1 MKICQQL
8 YENGFITYIRT
19 DSISYSNEFI
29 SFIRNFILKEYNN
42 EKYVR
47 NIISV
52 NENAHE
58 PIRPTNMNIR
68 NLSLDLSVKE
78 RKIYKI
84 IWETTLES
92 CMTSSI
98 YDSMN
103 ISLSAP
109 IDLKYTKNIRN
120 MIFDGWE
127 KVKGYNNSKEEK
139 EYNYLLHLKNDITI
153 PYKKIK
159 AMTSY
164 TDTHPCYTETLLLN
178 KLKDYGIGRP
188 STYSSLID
196 KIQERKYVI
205 KEDISTNLEYNIYE
219 LVNDVIEKSKE
230 NKEKIEKNRLI
241 IQPIGILVIEYLYN
255 NYSHI
260 FNYNY
265 TKEMEKKLDDILNE
279 NNNLFN
285 VCDECCKMIN
295 K

>member
-1 MKICQQL
+1 
-8 YENGFITYIRT
+8 
-19 DSISYSNEFI
+19 
-29 SFIRNFILKEYNN
+29 
-42 EKYVR
+42 
-47 NIISV
+47 
-52 NENAHE
+52 
-58 PIRPTNMNIR
+58 
-68 NLSLDLSVKE
+68 
-78 RKIYKI
+78 
-84 IWETTLES
+84 
-92 CMTSSI
+92 
-98 YDSMN
+98 
-103 ISLSAP
+103 
-109 IDLKYTKNIRN
+109 